1 MHVVCMHAYRH
12 VLEYVSVCVHT
23 CKQKFLEY
31 ISSKQ
36 ERVHPYHTGQFL
48 NDHSTTSG
56 IFHHHEVLRNKDGKQ
71 INKKI
76 ETHFMQQYLFRSQI
90 MNDGDI

>member
-1 MHVVCMHAYRH
+1 M
-12 VLEYVSVCVHT
+12 SVCVHT

-31 ISSKQ
+31 IGSKQ
-36 ERVHPYHTGQFL
+36 ERAHPSYTGQFL
-48 NDHSTTSG
+48 NDHSTTSE
-56 IFHHHEVLRNKDGKQ
+56 IFHYHKVLRNKDGKQ

-90 MNDGDI
+90 MSNGDI